1 MRGCDDSVRLVRGA
15 AFMWVVVSVLV
26 CLATG
31 VPSAQADDEAVVV
44 RVFRV
49 EHAKVADVSVAIQP
63 LLSDSGSVMV
73 QPAKG
78 RLTVRDRADVMA
90 AVAEAVERL
99 DQKPLPF
106 RIHVELLK
114 GSRTGVS
121 MPGGTQEVGQRL
133 KKMFP
138 FKFYR
143 GLGSAELGGVTG
155 DEISV
160 ELSEGFRISMKVL
173 DHRLE
178 PTPFGIPNQSLR
190 LDLRPLVLDRAG
202 PKGTREILRTRVVLS
217 QSQEVVI
224 GAGET
229 EDSEQGLVLIIKAL
243 PEG

>member
-1 MRGCDDSVRLVRGA
+1 MRCREEIGA
-15 AFMWVVVSVLV
+15 CGRVVVTICVLA
-26 CLATG
+26 CLASI
-31 VPSAQADDEAVVV
+31 VPAAHADQNDVVV

-49 EHAKVADVSVAIQP
+49 EHAKVAEISAAIQP
-63 LLSDSGSVMV
+63 MLSDEGSVMG

-78 RLTVRDRADVMA
+78 RLTVRDQAGVMTA
-90 AVAEAVERL
+90 IAELIERL
-99 DQKPLPF
+99 DQKPSSF
-106 RIHVELLK
+106 RLHVELLE
-114 GSRTGVS
+114 GSTVPIS
-121 MPGGTQEVGQRL
+121 VAGGHQAGQRL

-143 GLGSAELGGVTG
+143 ELGSANLGGVTG

-160 ELSEGFRISMKVL
+160 ELSEGFRISVTVL

-178 PTPFGIPNQSLR
+178 PTPFGIPNQTLR
-190 LDLRPLVLDRAG
+190 LDLHPLVLERTDS
-202 PKGTREILRTRVVLS
+202 KGAKEILRTRVVLS
-217 QSQEVVI
+217 QNQEVVI